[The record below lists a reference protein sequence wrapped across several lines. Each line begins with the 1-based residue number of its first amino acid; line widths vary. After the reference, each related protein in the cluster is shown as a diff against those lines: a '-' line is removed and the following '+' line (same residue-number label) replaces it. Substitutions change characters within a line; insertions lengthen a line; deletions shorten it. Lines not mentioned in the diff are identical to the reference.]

1 MCKVKEMEYEMPD
14 DHEECQYCHAES
26 SSWDMRTFRGR
37 TMCQDCY
44 DIACDM
50 EYEAMKDARM
60 EEML

>member
-1 MCKVKEMEYEMPD
+1 MDYYD
-14 DHEECQYCHAES
+14 DMKTCQYCHNKS
-26 SSWDMRTFRGR
+26 GYMYTMRGR

-44 DIACDM
+44 DVACDM